1 MKYLDS
7 EEDEDDLIQS
17 SAKHFLKT
25 PGSRSSRRQS
35 FDDNQ
40 MEDDDSPYEA
50 PKPSKNFFSTFKK
63 IQGIFSLNKEV
74 PHGGDDEDEANMRST
89 SDSQRQGGSLFSG
102 SSSKLNLF
110 GGP

>member
-1 MKYLDS
+1 MRPNPQMKKYLDS
-7 EEDEDDLIQS
+7 DEDEDDLIQS

-35 FDDNQ
+35 FDDDNH

-63 IQGIFSLNKEV
+63 IQGIFSLDKKV
-74 PHGGDDEDEANMRST
+74 PLDGNEEDESMR
-89 SDSQRQGGSLFSG
+89 
-102 SSSKLNLF
+102 
-110 GGP
+110 